1 MLLIKTIRDSYQFL
15 CFLLFY
21 LSFYISKYHFLPFF
35 RTSFNLQPK
44 KNIFAT
50 NFIFLMTSFI
60 SLPLSPPRHPFNEQ
74 NSLNTKNVIFDTL
87 LLCFGWVLQKYDLY
101 LYTYIYKLFK
111 HSFYCPIMTQVFYWY
126 FEIQRENCSSWVL
139 PNSPEIICSN

>member
-1 MLLIKTIRDSYQFL
+1 MLLIKTIRHSYQFL

-21 LSFYISKYHFLPFF
+21 LSFYISKYHFLQFF

-50 NFIFLMTSFI
+50 NFIFLMNSFI

-74 NSLNTKNVIFDTL
+74 NSLNTKNVIVDTL

-111 HSFYCPIMTQVFYWY
+111 HSFYCAI
-126 FEIQRENCSSWVL
+126 NDSSILLILW
-139 PNSPEIICSN
+139 NPERRLFFLGTS

>member
-1 MLLIKTIRDSYQFL
+1 MLLIKTIRRSYQFL

-21 LSFYISKYHFLPFF
+21 LSFYISKYHFLQFF

-50 NFIFLMTSFI
+50 NFIFLMNSFI
-60 SLPLSPPRHPFNEQ
+60 SLPQSPPRHPFNEK
-74 NSLNTKNVIFDTL
+74 NSLNTKNVIVDTL

-111 HSFYCPIMTQVFYWY
+111 HSFYCSI
-126 FEIQRENCSSWVL
+126 NDSSILLILW
-139 PNSPEIICSN
+139 NPERKLFFLGTS